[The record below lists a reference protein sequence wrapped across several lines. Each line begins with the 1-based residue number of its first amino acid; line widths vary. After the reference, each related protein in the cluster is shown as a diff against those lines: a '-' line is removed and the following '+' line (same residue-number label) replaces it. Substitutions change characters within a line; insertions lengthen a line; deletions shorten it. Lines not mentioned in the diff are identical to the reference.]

1 MAAMSK
7 AGTSVVLL
15 ASTCSSKRMRDA
27 LLEGFIHSQTQLDNA
42 LEQQLYVNYTLFR
55 SGGHLHQDCRR
66 HAP

>member
-42 LEQQLYVNYTLFR
+42 LEQQSYVK
-55 SGGHLHQDCRR
+55 
-66 HAP
+66 